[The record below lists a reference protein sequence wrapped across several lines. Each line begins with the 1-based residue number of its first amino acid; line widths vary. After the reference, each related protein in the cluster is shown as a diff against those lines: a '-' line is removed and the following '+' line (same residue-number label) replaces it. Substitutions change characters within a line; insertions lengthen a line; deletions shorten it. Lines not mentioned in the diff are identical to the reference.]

1 MSEPYELTD
10 LTTLGLMKLF
20 FGLLL
25 VPTGGGQAAASSPE
39 KVNAAYGHP
48 TVLGLKV

>member
-1 MSEPYELTD
+1 MGEPYELTD

-25 VPTGGGQAAASSPE
+25 VPIVGGQAVASSPE
-39 KVNAAYGHP
+39 KVNASYGHP